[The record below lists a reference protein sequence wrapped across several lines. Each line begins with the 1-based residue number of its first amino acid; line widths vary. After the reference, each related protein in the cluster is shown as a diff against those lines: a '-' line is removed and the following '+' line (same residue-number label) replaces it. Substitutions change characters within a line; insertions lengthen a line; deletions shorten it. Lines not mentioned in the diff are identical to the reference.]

1 MRATRGRCVAIWRIA
16 SPRELARS
24 LRVKPGKKTAR
35 IATYAGSGLSREEA
49 AALRAM
55 RFRELTEAIERHPD
69 RDKAFR
75 VG

>member
-1 MRATRGRCVAIWRIA
+1 M
-16 SPRELARS
+16 
-24 LRVKPGKKTAR
+24 GKLQKWPV
-35 IATYAGSGLSREEA
+35 TYAGSGLSREEA